1 MDDLKIS
8 FRYLFVFLE
17 IQPIYYLLFIE
28 FSLIFS
34 HTHAIFYRANDKSIR
49 FYFYFLFLVS
59 LIDKYAAI
67 W

>member
-1 MDDLKIS
+1 MDDLKTS

-34 HTHAIFYRANDKSIR
+34 HIHAIFYHANDKSLR
-49 FYFYFLFLVS
+49 FYFYSLFLVS
-59 LIDKYAAI
+59 LIDKYAVI